1 MSFEKQG
8 PGNSRRMTV
17 THYILVS
24 LFACAALVAF
34 QLFDVWPGAVVA
46 KFVASTGFIL
56 VAVRSSGTASRYG
69 RIIIGGLVLSWF
81 GDMFLLGDSQSLF
94 LAGLV
99 SFLLAHVAYIVAF
112 SFHGL
117 NDRWSFAAVV
127 PIAAVSII
135 VSLWLTPY
143 LPQEMVVPVRIY
155 TFVISLMVITAFGA
169 RGAGGPALIP
179 VGALLFYFSDL
190 SVATMQFTEPAFPNF
205 VWGLPFYYTGQ
216 LLLAMSV
223 KYAKPKA

>member
-1 MSFEKQG
+1 MLNAKTFF
-8 PGNSRRMTV
+8 V
-17 THYILVS
+17 LS
-24 LFACAALVAF
+24 LLACAALVAC
-34 QLFDVWPGAVVA
+34 QLYDVRAGAVVA
-46 KFVASTGFIL
+46 KLLASTAFIL
-56 VAVRSSGTASRYG
+56 VALRSGGTASRYG
-69 RIIIGGLVLSWF
+69 TIVIAGLVLSWF
-81 GDMFLLGDSQSLF
+81 GDMFLLGSSESLF

-99 SFLLAHVAYIVAF
+99 SFLLAHVAYIIAF

-127 PIAAVSII
+127 PIAAVSIL
-135 VSLWLTPY
+135 VSLWLAPF
-143 LPQEMVVPVRIY
+143 LPQEMIVPVRVY

-169 RGAGGPALIP
+169 KGAGGPVLIP
-179 VGALLFYFSDL
+179 AGALLFYFSDL
-190 SVATMQFTEPAFPNF
+190 SVATMQFTEVAFPNY